1 MKDIAIYICC
11 YRGDKHLVKTLCESI
26 RFFCGQIP
34 IYLIKDGE
42 FSTAQVRQLG
52 GIYEFNQFQV
62 PEALRG
68 LQGWG
73 IKKLYAF
80 FQADHERFL
89 YLDADIV
96 LLRNPFLLPFHNFD
110 FYR

>member
-52 GIYEFNQFQV
+52 EH
-62 PEALRG
+62 LR
-68 LQGWG
+68 
-73 IKKLYAF
+73 I
-80 FQADHERFL
+80 
-89 YLDADIV
+89 
-96 LLRNPFLLPFHNFD
+96 
-110 FYR
+110 